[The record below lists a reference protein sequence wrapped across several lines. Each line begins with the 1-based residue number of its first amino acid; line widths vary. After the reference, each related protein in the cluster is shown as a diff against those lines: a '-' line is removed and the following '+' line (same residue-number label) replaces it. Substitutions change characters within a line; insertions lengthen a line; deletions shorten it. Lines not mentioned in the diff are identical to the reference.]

1 MSNVYQKSEFY
12 DAATSELSSG
22 NYPALSA
29 RLALGDVTLTQ
40 QIGAMAQ
47 MLAMLSYQLG
57 LAEVE
62 PWVKAR
68 DNMVLADAAMR
79 GVLPYGKAA
88 IYRANIINK
97 GVYTHNI
104 TAGRRL
110 LDNKGRIWTI
120 ANGTTIASGE
130 TQSVQIEQ
138 YELSEKIHTVSEKK
152 SFYTITIPQPETDS
166 YLLDVAVKNADGTY
180 FKFAEKFNN
189 VSANEQAYH
198 IVCDEMMN
206 IAVQFGLENKAGV
219 LRFDFRQLEN
229 QLNCVQIVPRL
240 S

>member
-1 MSNVYQKSEFY
+1 MVSFQFLCEWNRNAKSFRQPEILKSHLIDWNVILCLPFSEIRIY
-12 DAATSELSSG
+12 NAAISELSSG

-138 YELSEKIHTVSEKK
+138 YELSEKVHTVTEKK
-152 SFYTITIPQPETDS
+152 IF
-166 YLLDVAVKNADGTY
+166 L
-180 FKFAEKFNN
+180 
-189 VSANEQAYH
+189 H
-198 IVCDEMMN
+198 
-206 IAVQFGLENKAGV
+206 
-219 LRFDFRQLEN
+219 N
-229 QLNCVQIVPRL
+229 QY
-240 S
+240 STA